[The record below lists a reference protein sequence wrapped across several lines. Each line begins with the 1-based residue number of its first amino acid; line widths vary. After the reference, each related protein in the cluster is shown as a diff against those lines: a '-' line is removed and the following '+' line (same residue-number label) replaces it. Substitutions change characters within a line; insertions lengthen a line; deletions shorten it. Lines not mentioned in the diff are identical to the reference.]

1 MFLSTMK
8 ILLLLLIA
16 GFLLGGELAG
26 AAEVSPGVQ
35 AVLPAAFYHDLI
47 GNRDRIIQ
55 AALVAVGIGILILMW
70 K

>member
-1 MFLSTMK
+1 MCLSTMK
-8 ILLLLLIA
+8 ILLLILIV
-16 GFLLGGELAG
+16 GFSLGGELAC

-35 AVLPAAFYHDLI
+35 AALPAAFYHDLV

-55 AALVAVGIGILILMW
+55 GALVAVGIGILILMW